1 MPHPCREEADGVT
14 MHACG
19 SKQSKVALCG
29 VDIVDVDATA
39 GYQKVC
45 QTCFPRD
52 RGKGGG
58 DGINDRG

>member
-1 MPHPCREEADGVT
+1 

-29 VDIVDVDATA
+29 ADIVDVDATA